1 MRMSRVEA
9 AARLA
14 LEFAEAFNSHDLA
27 GIAQLLDEDCVLET
41 AGPPPEG
48 DTLRG
53 KGAVL
58 AFWERFFQQM
68 PEVRLEVEEVCG
80 LGTRSLL
87 RWRRH
92 WTDPA
97 GRALHVRGVDIFK
110 VLDGRICEQF
120 SYVKGQGSQSRG
132 GMNG

>member
-14 LEFAEAFNSHDLA
+14 LEFGEAFNRHDLE

-41 AGPPPEG
+41 TGPAPEG
-48 DTLRG
+48 NTLRG

-58 AFWERFFQQM
+58 AFWERFFRQM
-68 PEVRLEVEEVCG
+68 QDVRLEVEEVYG

-92 WTDPA
+92 WTDAA
-97 GRALHVRGVDIFK
+97 GRTFRLRGVDIFK
-110 VLDGRICEQF
+110 VVDGRICEQI
-120 SYVKGQGSQSRG
+120 SYVKG
-132 GMNG
+132 